1 MKSLKWQRTE
11 SLLSLVSAGVVILA
25 TIWWTRYGIAVA
37 AGMVLQA
44 WITYGDHKYG
54 TDDTANAP
62 VEARRK
68 ETP

>member
-1 MKSLKWQRTE
+1 MNGEPMKSLRWQRTE
-11 SLLSLVSAGVVILA
+11 LLLSLVSAVIVILA

-54 TDDTANAP
+54 KDSQG
-62 VEARRK
+62 E
-68 ETP
+68 